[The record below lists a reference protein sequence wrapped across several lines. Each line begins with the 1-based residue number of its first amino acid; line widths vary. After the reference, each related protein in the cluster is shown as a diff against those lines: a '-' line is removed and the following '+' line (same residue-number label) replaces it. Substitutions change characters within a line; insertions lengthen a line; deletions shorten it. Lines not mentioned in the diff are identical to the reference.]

1 MQKTVT
7 HLLQAKGSDIWT
19 IAPDETVYAALELMA
34 EHNVGAL
41 VVVDAGAVV
50 GIMSERDYARKVILE
65 GLDSK
70 HTPVQAI
77 MTSDV
82 TVVGSGDSV
91 AECMSLM
98 TDRHIRHLPVV
109 EEGDL
114 VGLVSVGDVVKAV
127 MAEQAFL
134 IEQLEQYITS

>member
-1 MQKTVT
+1 MEKTVT
-7 HLLQAKGSDIWT
+7 HLLQAKGSDVWT
-19 IAPDETVYAALELMA
+19 IAPDDTVYAALEVMA

-41 VVVDAGAVV
+41 VVVDGDAVV

-65 GLDSK
+65 GLGSK
-70 HTPVQAI
+70 KTPVRAI
-77 MTSDV
+77 MTVDV
-82 TVVGSGDSV
+82 TVVGRGDTV

-109 EEGDL
+109 EDGSL
-114 VGLVSVGDVVKAV
+114 VGLISVGDVVKAV

-134 IEQLEQYITS
+134 IQQLEQYITG